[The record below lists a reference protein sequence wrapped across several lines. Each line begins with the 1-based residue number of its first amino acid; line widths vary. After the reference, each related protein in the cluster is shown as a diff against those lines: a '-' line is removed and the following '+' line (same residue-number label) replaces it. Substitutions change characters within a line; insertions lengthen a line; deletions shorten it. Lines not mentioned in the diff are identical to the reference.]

1 MRNINT
7 QVPGHLYE
15 DVLYF
20 MHHREALDDPPELI
34 DKQVAEL
41 LHIAPRAEIRLSAR
55 LRTSVADGTEEVLSE
70 VVNMSM
76 SGLLV
81 ETDMLFDLG
90 ERVVVSI
97 YPGDRDDPV
106 VVKGEVSRRA
116 PSERGGVVGFGIRF
130 LSFAA
135 DGELRIE
142 AVIKRAFV
150 DVLDV

>member
-1 MRNINT
+1 
-7 QVPGHLYE
+7 
-15 DVLYF
+15 
-20 MHHREALDDPPELI
+20 
-34 DKQVAEL
+34 
-41 LHIAPRAEIRLSAR
+41 
-55 LRTSVADGTEEVLSE
+55 
-70 VVNMSM
+70 MSM

-116 PSERGGVVGFGIRF
+116 PSERGGVDGFGIRF

-142 AVIKRAFV
+142 AVVKRTFV